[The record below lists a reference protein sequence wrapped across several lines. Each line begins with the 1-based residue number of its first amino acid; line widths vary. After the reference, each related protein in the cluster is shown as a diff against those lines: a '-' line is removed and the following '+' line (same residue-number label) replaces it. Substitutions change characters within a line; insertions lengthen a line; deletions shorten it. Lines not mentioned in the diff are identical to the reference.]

1 MHGLRH
7 YSLQRPLV
15 SAALCYSSHLV
26 VAACRYLQGPQPVLS
41 SFHPPCISFRK
52 ASTLAPSVRALTP
65 LTFTLLFQALRDRN
79 QILSSSRSITLH
91 APFVGFTMAV
101 VGFAIC
107 LSWKPKAFTL
117 LSIVS

>member
-15 SAALCYSSHLV
+15 SAAMSPIRLSSV
-26 VAACRYLQGPQPVLS
+26 TRPQPVLS